1 MKTIRVY
8 DGNDQLLAI
17 EEVSIEW
24 GPMRIKNEMYKKHP
38 NMKYYE

>member
-8 DGNDQLLAI
+8 DVNDQLIGI
-17 EEVSIEW
+17 EEVSQEW
-24 GPMRIKNEMYKKHP
+24 GPMKIKTEMYKKHP